1 MAVVMRHN
9 VSNHTSTL
17 RATRIPLTCRPGER
31 PKTVKALSTKLRTYL
46 VLAVAGITV
55 TTIGCATDNEPTYAD
70 LVAIYNAELSA
81 LDRLEK
87 KKQELIANHEAQ
99 LRPSSDDA
107 MQVLS
112 DVLTTAASEL
122 TREVNPDAGLDPNAA
137 LDQAVENAQNTQ
149 DVFSQLL
156 DSVAEPPA
164 EESEEDAARR
174 TEMTAEYEKQLA
186 ALDEEIETQKQRV
199 ERARQA
205 RDDAESNY

>member
-17 RATRIPLTCRPGER
+17 RATRHALTCRPGER
-31 PKTVKALSTKLRTYL
+31 PKTVNALSTKLRTYL

-112 DVLTTAASEL
+112 DVLTTAASEF
-122 TREVNPDAGLDPNAA
+122 TREADPDAGLDPNAA
-137 LDQAVENAQNTQ
+137 LDQAVENAQNTK

-156 DSVAEPPA
+156 DSVTQPPA
-164 EESEEDAARR
+164 DESEEDEARR

-186 ALDEEIETQKQRV
+186 ALDEEIEKQKQRV